1 VKATAHC
8 AVVLAL
14 SCAALSGC
22 DSKKSAP
29 PAASGTATAASSGQH
44 SDPDADSSGHGH
56 GPGLERPSG
65 PPSIA
70 LNAQVR
76 ADLTTISVSAHVGSV
91 VIRKEGNA
99 WVLGG
104 PGGCSVPLPR
114 IERALDNL
122 ARVRA
127 VATNEPVPDGMA
139 FQLQITLLIREE
151 RAVHL
156 EVAARNDDGDLAR
169 LDNDSMVRV
178 QGLDRGLWS
187 PHPPDWCRE
196 P

>member
-1 VKATAHC
+1 VVKATAYR

-14 SCAALSGC
+14 SCASLSGC

-29 PAASGTATAASSGQH
+29 PAAAATATATSNGQQ
-44 SDPDADSSGHGH
+44 SDPHADSSGHG
-56 GPGLERPSG
+56 PGLRRPAG

-91 VIRKEGNA
+91 VIRKEGSA

-127 VATNEPVPDGMA
+127 VTTDEPVPDGMA
-139 FQLQITLLIREE
+139 FQLQVDLLIGEE

-156 EVAARNDDGDLAR
+156 EVAARNDDGDLVR

-178 QGLDRGLWS
+178 QGLDRELWS
-187 PHPPDWCRE
+187 PHPPDWCRG

>member
-1 VKATAHC
+1 VVKATAHR

-29 PAASGTATAASSGQH
+29 PAASATATAASSGQH
-44 SDPDADSSGHGH
+44 SDPDADVHGA
-56 GPGLERPSG
+56 GLRRQAG

-91 VIRKEGNA
+91 VIRKEGSA

-104 PGGCSVPLPR
+104 PAGCTVPLPR

-127 VATNEPVPDGMA
+127 VTTNEPVPDGMA
-139 FQLQITLLIREE
+139 FQLQIDLLMGEE

-156 EVAARNDDGDLAR
+156 EVAARSDDGDLAR

-187 PHPPDWCRE
+187 PLPPDWCRG

>member
-1 VKATAHC
+1 
-8 AVVLAL
+8 
-14 SCAALSGC
+14 
-22 DSKKSAP
+22 
-29 PAASGTATAASSGQH
+29 
-44 SDPDADSSGHGH
+44 
-56 GPGLERPSG
+56 
-65 PPSIA
+65 
-70 LNAQVR
+70 
-76 ADLTTISVSAHVGSV
+76 
-91 VIRKEGNA
+91 
-99 WVLGG
+99 VLGG

-151 RAVHL
+151 RAAHL